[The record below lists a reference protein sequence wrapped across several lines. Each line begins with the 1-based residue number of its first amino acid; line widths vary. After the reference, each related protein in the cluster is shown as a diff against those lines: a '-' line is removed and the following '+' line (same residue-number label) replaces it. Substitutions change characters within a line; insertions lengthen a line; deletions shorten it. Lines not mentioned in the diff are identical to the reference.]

1 MCYSGALILAE
12 NKSHGLIF
20 CEIISR
26 DKFEITSCTW
36 FLVQN
41 IEFFVTPLVT
51 LYALDNS

>member
-1 MCYSGALILAE
+1 MCYFGALILAE